1 MYNDHRRR
9 HPRRRRIGCFSIG
22 FWLLALI
29 ALGPSL
35 VNLPRV
41 WVACRVWE
49 KVEEAQSTSDDAATR
64 AAIQKIPDYYRP
76 ESKTYLTL
84 PEWYIVYSTDEY
96 ATFLQE
102 HRSGEFPYFSAVG
115 QYWQSYVEVCNVIR
129 GRYPFNGDSQFTL
142 AFIGI
147 SFTAENMLKGAYEV
161 TIGRLTEWI
170 SSDTPTEEEMYAAQV
185 AKEYGEFLHMTPW
198 YFFPFR
204 EKLQGLWEISLW
216 GPDPL
221 RKWER
226 KTALTIEYGG
236 KLLYAGLTNIGAQ
249 ATYGGAD
256 VEKIYA
262 VTTGVTDD
270 MLNKDL
276 EVVEEISDDRQLIRI
291 TRFEYFSDT
300 VPGLIERGVQ
310 FVEIAGN
317 DEILF
322 TLIGPQAAD
331 YTFEHGEYLFDLPIL
346 TQPGR
351 TRVAVKA
358 SVADIGPF
366 LEELKG
372 RNGIQFEHMYDY

>member
-1 MYNDHRRR
+1 M
-9 HPRRRRIGCFSIG
+9 
-22 FWLLALI
+22 
-29 ALGPSL
+29 
-35 VNLPRV
+35 NLPRV

-49 KVEEAQSTSDDAATR
+49 KVEGTESTSDDAATR

-96 ATFLQE
+96 GAFLQE
-102 HRSGEFPYFSAVG
+102 HRSGEFPYFGAVG
-115 QYWQSYVEVCNVIR
+115 QYWQSYVEACNVIQ

-147 SFTAENMLKGAYEV
+147 SFTAENMLKGAYEG

-170 SSDTPTEEEMYAAQV
+170 SSDTPTEEEVYAAEV

-204 EKLQGLWEISLW
+204 EKLLGLWNETSLW

-226 KTALTIEYGG
+226 KIALSIEYGG
-236 KLLYAGLTNIGAQ
+236 KLLYAVFTNLGAQ

-270 MLNKDL
+270 MLNKDF
-276 EVVEEISDDRQLIRI
+276 EVVEKIGDDRRLIRI

-300 VPGLIERGVQ
+300 VPGLIERGAE
-310 FVEIAGN
+310 FFEIAGN

-322 TLIGPQAAD
+322 TLIGPQDAD

-346 TQPGR
+346 TEPGR
-351 TRVAVKA
+351 TRVAVIV
-358 SVADIGPF
+358 SVTDIGPF

-372 RNGIQFEHMYDY
+372 RSDIQFEHMYDY